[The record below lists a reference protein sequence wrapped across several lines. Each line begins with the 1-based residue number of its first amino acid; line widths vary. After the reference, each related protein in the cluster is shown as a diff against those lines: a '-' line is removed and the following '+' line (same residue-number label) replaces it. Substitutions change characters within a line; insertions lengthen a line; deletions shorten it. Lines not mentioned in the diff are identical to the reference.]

1 MRKANT
7 TISEIKINGVTRY
20 RVTYPT
26 ATGRKREH
34 YVDRKK
40 ADSRLKEIKAEQKQF
55 GLSVDAMSSTTRAQ
69 AVAAAEIL
77 AGSGITLV
85 EAARFILAE
94 KKREQSGVPITEAVE
109 AFLQSRGDRSADYLN
124 TLRPRLEYIAIFF
137 AGRTTAGIKASDC
150 QRLLDG
156 LAGTQ
161 SQRTVSHYRTHLSVF
176 LKFCESREWITGNPA
191 KRTTSVKVPGQET
204 AILTPQEAA
213 TLLSVCHRDILPG
226 VIIAAFCGLRNA
238 EIERLDWKAVSL
250 AQGIITIGA
259 GVAKTNSRR
268 VVSIP
273 DNAAAWLAPYAQD
286 NGKVWPADET
296 RARDLWTL
304 ARVQAGYGPFI
315 ATSSAVKEAM
325 TDPATGKDRKDLK
338 PWPANVLRH
347 SSISYR
353 VALEKNL
360 AKVAYE
366 AGNSPGIVQRH
377 YNGLASPQAA
387 KAFFDIMPDEVGNI
401 TRPQFTKA
409 A

>member
-1 MRKANT
+1 M
-7 TISEIKINGVTRY
+7 
-20 RVTYPT
+20 
-26 ATGRKREH
+26 
-34 YVDRKK
+34 
-40 ADSRLKEIKAEQKQF
+40 
-55 GLSVDAMSSTTRAQ
+55 
-69 AVAAAEIL
+69 
-77 AGSGITLV
+77 
-85 EAARFILAE
+85 
-94 KKREQSGVPITEAVE
+94 
-109 AFLQSRGDRSADYLN
+109 
-124 TLRPRLEYIAIFF
+124 
-137 AGRTTAGIKASDC
+137 SDC

-161 SQRTVSHYRTHLSVF
+161 SPRTVSHYRTHLSVF

-191 KRTTSVKVPGQET
+191 KRTTQVKVPGHDT

-213 TLLSVCHRDILPG
+213 NLLAVCHRDILPG
-226 VIIAAFCGLRNA
+226 VIIGMFCGLRQA
-238 EIERLDWKAVSL
+238 EIERLDWKAISL
-250 AQGIITIGA
+250 VQGIITIGA
-259 GVAKTNSRR
+259 SVAKTNSRR

-304 ARVQAGYGPFI
+304 ARVQSGYGPFI

-366 AGNSPGIVQRH
+366 AGNSPGIIQRH
-377 YNGLASPQAA
+377 YNGLATPQAA
-387 KAFFDIMPDEVGNI
+387 KLFFDIMPDVGEKVTHGEFN
-401 TRPQFTKA
+401 KA

>member
-7 TISEIKINGVTRY
+7 AISEIKINGVTRY

-40 ADSRLKEIKAEQKQF
+40 AESRLKEIKTEQKRF

-69 AVAAAEIL
+69 AVAATEIL

-94 KKREQSGVPITEAVE
+94 KKREQSGVPIKVAVE
-109 AFLQSRGDRSADYLN
+109 AFLRSRDDRSDDYRN
-124 TLRPRLEYIAIFF
+124 TLKPRLEYIEKFF
-137 AGRTTAGIKASDC
+137 AGRTTASIKANDC
-150 QRLLDG
+150 QQLLDG

-161 SQRTVSHYRTHLSVF
+161 SPRTVSHYRTHLSVF
-176 LKFCESREWITGNPA
+176 MKFCESREWITGNPA
-191 KRTTSVKVPGQET
+191 KRTTQVKVPGQDT
-204 AILTPQEAA
+204 AILPPEEAA
-213 TLLSVCHRDILPG
+213 TLLSVCHEDILPG
-226 VIIAAFCGLRNA
+226 VIIAMFCGLRNA

-268 VVSIP
+268 VCAIP
-273 DNAAAWLAPYAQD
+273 KNAKAWLASYAKKA
-286 NGKVWPADET
+286 GKVWPADET

-304 ARVQAGYGPFI
+304 ARVQAGYGPFT
-315 ATSSAVKEAM
+315 ATSNAVKEAM
-325 TDPATGKDRKDLK
+325 TDPATGKERKDLK

-366 AGNSPGIVQRH
+366 AGNSPGIIQRH
-377 YNGLASPQAA
+377 YNGLATPQAA
-387 KAFFDIMPDEVGNI
+387 KAFFDIMPDVAENV
-401 TRPQFTKA
+401 THAQFKA

>member
-7 TISEIKINGVTRY
+7 TISDIKINGVTRY
-20 RVTYPT
+20 RGTYPT

-204 AILTPQEAA
+204 A
-213 TLLSVCHRDILPG
+213 
-226 VIIAAFCGLRNA
+226 
-238 EIERLDWKAVSL
+238 
-250 AQGIITIGA
+250 
-259 GVAKTNSRR
+259 
-268 VVSIP
+268 
-273 DNAAAWLAPYAQD
+273 
-286 NGKVWPADET
+286 
-296 RARDLWTL
+296 
-304 ARVQAGYGPFI
+304 
-315 ATSSAVKEAM
+315 
-325 TDPATGKDRKDLK
+325 
-338 PWPANVLRH
+338 
-347 SSISYR
+347 
-353 VALEKNL
+353 
-360 AKVAYE
+360 
-366 AGNSPGIVQRH
+366 
-377 YNGLASPQAA
+377 
-387 KAFFDIMPDEVGNI
+387 
-401 TRPQFTKA
+401 
-409 A
+409 

>member
-1 MRKANT
+1 MRKAST
-7 TISEIKINGVTRY
+7 AISELKIRGVTRY

-26 ATGRKREH
+26 ATGRKREL

-40 ADSRLKEIKAEQKQF
+40 AERRLKEVKDEQKRF
-55 GLSVDAMSSTTRAQ
+55 GQSVTAMTSTTRAD
-69 AVAAAEIL
+69 ATAAEKL
-77 AGSGITLV
+77 LTDSGITLV

-124 TLRPRLEYIAIFF
+124 TLRPRLEYIANFF
-137 AGRTTAGIKASDC
+137 AGRTTAGIKANDC

-213 TLLSVCHRDILPG
+213 TLLSACHRDILPG
-226 VIIAAFCGLRNA
+226 VIIATFCGLRNA

-273 DNAAAWLAPYAQD
+273 DNASRLRSIHRNIKRRQGCHDRPGHRESPQGFEAVACKRAAAFFHFLPRGTRKESGESCLRSGQFARHCPTALQRL
-286 NGKVWPADET
+286 GESAGRKV
-296 RARDLWTL
+296 
-304 ARVQAGYGPFI
+304 
-315 ATSSAVKEAM
+315 
-325 TDPATGKDRKDLK
+325 
-338 PWPANVLRH
+338 VLRH
-347 SSISYR
+347 HADRGRKGHLRSVQQSRIIQLT
-353 VALEKNL
+353 AEKAEGL
-360 AKVAYE
+360 
-366 AGNSPGIVQRH
+366 QR
-377 YNGLASPQAA
+377 SRSQSV
-387 KAFFDIMPDEVGNI
+387 IMN
-401 TRPQFTKA
+401 
-409 A
+409 